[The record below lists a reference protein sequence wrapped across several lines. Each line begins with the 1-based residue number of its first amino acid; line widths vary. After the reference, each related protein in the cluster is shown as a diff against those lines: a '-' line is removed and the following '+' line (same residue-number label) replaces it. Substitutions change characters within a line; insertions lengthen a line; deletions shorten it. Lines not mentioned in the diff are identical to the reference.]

1 MPHPW
6 PLSTPLCTLQSKIGK
21 IQYAD
26 NKNDVRF
33 QQFVLELDYPE
44 WTPEQVYELITQN
57 GTATRP
63 EDYVVGVG

>member
-1 MPHPW
+1 
-6 PLSTPLCTLQSKIGK
+6 
-21 IQYAD
+21 
-26 NKNDVRF
+26 VRF